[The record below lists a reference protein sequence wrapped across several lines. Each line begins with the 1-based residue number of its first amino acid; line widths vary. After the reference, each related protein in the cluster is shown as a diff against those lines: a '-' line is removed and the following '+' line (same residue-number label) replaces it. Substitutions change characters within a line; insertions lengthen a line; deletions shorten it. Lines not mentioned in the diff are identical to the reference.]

1 MFPADR
7 LDTLFVIFAFFVQV
21 VLVVFFAA
29 RKWAFDTAMQ
39 FGWIVFALGIPAAI
53 LSVVLL
59 IRGKPWYMW
68 LAGFLFAAWAVF
80 GYTVDMARPV
90 EWRSPIMWP
99 VFIPYVMLYLS
110 GLVLYWWSVG
120 FIGRQ
125 FWFAYAVLFVIS
137 TILNISSH
145 VRR

>member
-21 VLVVFFAA
+21 VLLVFFAA
-29 RKWAFDTAMQ
+29 RKWAFDSAMQ
-39 FGWIVFALGIPAAI
+39 LGWIVFALGIPAAI

-80 GYTVDMARPV
+80 GYIVDIAQPV
-90 EWRSPIMWP
+90 EWRSPILWP
-99 VFIPYVMLYLS
+99 VFIP
-110 GLVLYWWSVG
+110 
-120 FIGRQ
+120 
-125 FWFAYAVLFVIS
+125 
-137 TILNISSH
+137 
-145 VRR
+145 

>member
-1 MFPADR
+1 MFAQDR

-29 RKWAFDTAMQ
+29 RKWAFDMAMQ

-59 IRGKPWYMW
+59 IRGKPWYLW

-80 GYTVDMARPV
+80 GYTVDIARPV
-90 EWRSPIMWP
+90 EWRSPILWP

-110 GLVLYWWSVG
+110 SLVLYWWSVG
-120 FIGRQ
+120 FIGRPL
-125 FWFAYAVLFVIS
+125 WFAYAVLFLIS

-145 VRR
+145 ARR

>member
-7 LDTLFVIFAFFVQV
+7 LDTLFVIFAFFIQV

-39 FGWIVFALGIPAAI
+39 FGWIVFTLGIPAAI

-80 GYTVDMARPV
+80 GYIVDIAQPV
-90 EWRSPIMWP
+90 EWRSPILWP

-120 FIGRQ
+120 FIGRS